1 MPPLRVGIL
10 VGVSP
15 SNRCMLVVLYRVRF
29 PLPPPAFSSPPQTRS
44 SRHEVKLWDG
54 MGMSRGPVVTWEQA
68 TRGRFNHAGSRVRGW
83 RLLPL
88 LRGKD
93 GAWGEAV
100 TAGLSSDLGAG
111 GRPFCS

>member
-1 MPPLRVGIL
+1 MEGRGSSLLCGWEGWRSRWGGLAHTEGWCRLAPAVRICVVPYRG
-10 VGVSP
+10 
-15 SNRCMLVVLYRVRF
+15 RC
-29 PLPPPAFSSPPQTRS
+29 PPPQTRS

-88 LRGKD
+88 LLRGKD
-93 GAWGEAV
+93 GAWGK
-100 TAGLSSDLGAG
+100 
-111 GRPFCS
+111 P